1 MWTPPRAPFRR
12 TGRLAVALALAAAPL
27 PALAERAC
35 FLSYA
40 SFEEKVPHADIDACP
55 GHAVKPDEAFCRIAV
70 QGADV
75 FIYLFRHGDPE
86 PCLAGVDRYTAGE
99 FFARF
104 GTTYENP

>member
-27 PALAERAC
+27 PALADRAC
-35 FLSYA
+35 FFSCT
-40 SFEEKVPHADIDACP
+40 SFEEKVPH
-55 GHAVKPDEAFCRIAV
+55 
-70 QGADV
+70 V